1 MSAAGRPLRRLEVR
15 PDDAVARYVAS
26 LRAEIEP
33 DPLFARRLRGQVVN
47 RYVAVREGSR
57 AGTPAHAAPSSER
70 REMTRIGR
78 AVLYASFGLALS
90 VTTVMGAAQQAVPG
104 DVLYPF
110 KLQIE
115 ELRRDVL
122 PARFQD
128 ELTAIELAE
137 RLDELARLSERE
149 EAARAAGLLDI
160 IRTDYAQFA
169 TELIDPAHSEALEAR
184 QVVIEGLVERLPPPA
199 ADAVEEVII
208 EVDAQIGAGAA
219 PLPDGNPGGV
229 RNDGANPNGT
239 VNPGGAQNDGTP
251 GKAGARGSDTDRSAP
266 DGRGPGSPPE
276 PASSD

>member
-1 MSAAGRPLRRLEVR
+1 MSAARRPLPRLDLR

-33 DPLFARRLRGQVVN
+33 DPLFTRRLRGQVVN
-47 RYVAVREGSR
+47 RYVAIREGST
-57 AGTPAHAAPSSER
+57 AAEPAHAAGAVER

-78 AVLYASFGLALS
+78 AVLYATFALALS

-137 RLDELARLSERE
+137 RLDEMARLSERR
-149 EAARAAGLLDI
+149 EAARAAGLLDT
-160 IRTDYAQFA
+160 IRTEYTQFA
-169 TELIDPAHSEALEAR
+169 ELIDPAHPEALEAR
-184 QVVIEGLVERLPPPA
+184 QIVIEGLVERLPPPA
-199 ADAVEEVII
+199 AEAVEEVIT
-208 EVDAQIGAGAA
+208 EVDAEIDAAAA
-219 PLPDGNPGGV
+219 PLPDGNAGGI
-229 RNDGANPNGT
+229 RNDGTNPNGT
-239 VNPGGAQNDGTP
+239 VNAGGAQNDGTP
-251 GKAGARGSDTDRSAP
+251 GKAGSRGSDADPSTP
-266 DGRGPGSPPE
+266 DGRGPGSPVE